1 MEADYAKLDPA
12 LIAAIDDIG
21 AHDPA
26 PLPVFVKLSCLPTNA
41 EAEVLSRLGIDVGGA
56 RRTATAHVAPQSIGE
71 LSQQP
76 CVAFVQL
83 AQPLKLLS
91 RKDVDG

>member
-1 MEADYAKLDPA
+1 MGADYAKLDPA
-12 LIAAIDDIG
+12 LIAALDDAG
-21 AHDPA
+21 ERDRA
-26 PLPVFVKLSCLPTNA
+26 PLPVFVKLSCIPTDA
-41 EAEVLSRLGIDVGGA
+41 EAEVLSRLGVDVGGA
-56 RRTATAHVAPQSIGE
+56 RRTTTAHVAPQSIGE

-91 RKDVDG
+91 RKDADG